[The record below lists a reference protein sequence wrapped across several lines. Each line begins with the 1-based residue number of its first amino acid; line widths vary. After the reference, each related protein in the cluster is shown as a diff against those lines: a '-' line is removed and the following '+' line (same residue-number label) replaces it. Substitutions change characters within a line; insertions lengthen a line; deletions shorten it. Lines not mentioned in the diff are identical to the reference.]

1 MTKKKLE
8 ELLAKGAI
16 TQEEYDELIKTA
28 KDDEPDDKPG
38 NDPEPKGLTAEEIE
52 KMIQSSVDRATN
64 KLGNENKK
72 LREQLEKLQ
81 KEKLSDEERA
91 ELERK
96 ERETDLADR
105 ERALREKENRL
116 YAIKAIKKAGLD
128 EGSDAALFDS
138 LVDFMTAED
147 ETAIDTRVDAFNK
160 LFRAMVKQEVDKT
173 FKQNGGTPGKGSEGG
188 NANNPYSKE
197 HFNLTEQMKLEIEN
211 PELAKKLKALATK

>member
-28 KDDEPDDKPG
+28 KDDEPDDEPDDKPG
-38 NDPEPKGLTAEEIE
+38 NDPEPKALTAKEIE
-52 KMIQSSVDRATN
+52 KMVQSAVDRATN

-72 LREQLEKLQ
+72 LREKL
-81 KEKLSDEERA
+81 KEKQTDEERA
-91 ELERK
+91 EEERK
-96 ERETDLADR
+96 ERENDLADR

-128 EGSDAALFDS
+128 ADATLFET
-138 LVDFMTAED
+138 LVDFMTADDED
-147 ETAIDTRVDAFNK
+147 AIDDRVDAFNK

-197 HFNLTEQMKLEIEN
+197 YFNLTEQMKLEIEN